1 MLRLLRLWVGSFL
14 AVSEDEV
21 LCFGLFSAGL
31 TLPSSNTDLLVNVIV
46 AITHCRKGSAALGA
60 REGFEVKMHAEVI
73 LDVAELLDL
82 LLAELTLEDV
92 LEAACLVVDAQSLD
106 VVLGKLLTGVV
117 RGQLEFV
124 YVPIIVVVRFHDVT

>member
-21 LCFGLFSAGL
+21 LWSGLFSAGL
-31 TLPSSNTDLLVNVIV
+31 TLPSSNTDFLVNVVV
-46 AITHCRKGSAALGA
+46 AIAHCRKGSAALGA
-60 REGFEVKMHAEVI
+60 RERFEVKMYAEVV

-92 LEAACLVVDAQSLD
+92 LESACLVVDAQSLD
-106 VVLGKLLTGVV
+106 VMLGELLTGEV
-117 RGQLEFV
+117 RGHLEFV
-124 YVPIIVVVRFHDVT
+124 DVFIIVVLFHDVT